1 LPFSDLL
8 ANKGAILDP
17 RYDVNFVES
26 DVGFEPEN
34 RENNFH
40 IGDDIDEDE
49 DEFVGSLAELAETMT
64 NLTEDG
70 GVKKKVTQYYVHI
83 H

>member
-1 LPFSDLL
+1 MG
-8 ANKGAILDP
+8 NKGAILDP

-26 DVGFEPEN
+26 DVGFESEN
-34 RENNFH
+34 REKDFH
-40 IGDDIDEDE
+40 IGDDIEDEDE

-70 GVKKKVTQYYVHI
+70 GVKKKVTQSVPNH
-83 H
+83 

>member
-1 LPFSDLL
+1 M
-8 ANKGAILDP
+8 
-17 RYDVNFVES
+17 ES

-40 IGDDIDEDE
+40 IGDDIEDEDK

-64 NLTEDG
+64 HLTEDG
-70 GVKKKVTQYYVHI
+70 GVKKKVTQYVHI
-83 H
+83 QKNT

>member
-1 LPFSDLL
+1 LG
-8 ANKGAILDP
+8 NKGTILDP

-34 RENNFH
+34 REN
-40 IGDDIDEDE
+40 DDIDDDE